1 MKVSNR
7 NKEQLV
13 ATAINVVR
21 ERTNER
27 FTSFVNEHTV
37 TPRNCFCKLKPKM
50 YSSLES
56 TDRMTDFSIL
66 VGVISLTSI
75 DLNAASTPMSYIR
88 VIYILVGKVQVE

>member
-1 MKVSNR
+1 
-7 NKEQLV
+7 
-13 ATAINVVR
+13 
-21 ERTNER
+21 
-27 FTSFVNEHTV
+27 
-37 TPRNCFCKLKPKM
+37 M